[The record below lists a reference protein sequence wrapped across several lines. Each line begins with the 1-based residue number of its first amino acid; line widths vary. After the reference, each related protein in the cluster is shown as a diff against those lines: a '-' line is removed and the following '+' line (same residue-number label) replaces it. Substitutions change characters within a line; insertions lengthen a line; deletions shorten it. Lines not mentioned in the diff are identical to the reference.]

1 MISHNVNTLWG
12 QAIVEE
18 LLRAGIKHAC
28 ITPGGRSA
36 PLAFAMLTNPEFTT
50 YVHLDERSAGFFA
63 LGRAKRTGVPTPIV
77 CTSGTAVA
85 NLHPSVIEA
94 DLSRTPMLLFTADRP
109 SDLLHSGSNQ
119 TISQDNIFSKSAR
132 WNRTLPEPEL
142 NERKFRSLRSAIA
155 RSLSEC
161 NGMSP
166 GPVHL
171 NVPFRKPLEPN
182 NSPDESVIDF
192 IENNPL
198 AAEGRTGP
206 YTKLTSGK
214 PIISEEDLL
223 RISNLLSK
231 SENGLIIAGP
241 STPNSISPDS
251 LSLLSNTLGFPI
263 LADPLSGLRF
273 GKHVDSSPICG
284 GYDSYLN
291 PITTKNWPNPDVVIR
306 FGAAP
311 ISLPLQNYLLRSGA
325 YELLIDP
332 TGKARDPVF
341 SSSEL
346 VSCDPTWFSNSIS
359 CRLSLDPHDLF
370 NHFLSAESDYWA
382 LIDSQNS
389 FFEGS
394 IASSLLD
401 IASANSTIIV
411 SNSMPIRDIDRFG
424 KPSSKQLTLIGN
436 RGASGIDGVI
446 STALGAASST
456 TDQVTLLIG
465 DVAYYH
471 DLSGLLAL
479 NKFNLKLIIIEINN
493 NGGGIFYRLPISKH
507 DPPFTSG
514 FRTPHDL
521 DLSHYSNLYGFDF
534 TRVSTIKD
542 FNLEYESALDQN
554 NSCVIEVIS
563 DPLENQSTRENLQ
576 NLVVQNI

>member
-12 QAIVEE
+12 AAIVEE

-36 PLAFAMLTNPEFTT
+36 PLSFAMLTNPEFTT

-63 LGRAKRTGVPTPIV
+63 LGRAKRTGLPTPIV

-109 SDLLHSGSNQ
+109 SDLLYSGSNQ
-119 TISQDNIFSKSAR
+119 TIFQDNIFSKSTR

-171 NVPFRKPLEPN
+171 NTPFRKPLEPLD
-182 NSPDESVIDF
+182 SPDESVLDF
-192 IENNPL
+192 IKNNPL
-198 AAEGRTGP
+198 ATKGRVGP
-206 YTKLTSGK
+206 YTKITPG
-214 PIISEEDLL
+214 ISTISDQDLI
-223 RISNLLSK
+223 RISNILSESK
-231 SENGLIIAGP
+231 NGLIIAGP
-241 STPNSISPDS
+241 SNPHSISSDA
-251 LSLLSNTLGFPI
+251 LSTLSKSLGFPI

-273 GKHVDSSPICG
+273 GKHVDTSLICG

-291 PITTKNWPNPDVVIR
+291 PTTTKNWPNPDVVIR

-311 ISLPLQNYLLRSGA
+311 TSVPLQNYLLRTES

-332 TGKARDPVF
+332 AGQARDPSF

-346 VSCDPTWFSNSIS
+346 VSCDPTWFAHSIS
-359 CRLSLDPHDLF
+359 ARLSLEPGDLF
-370 NHFLSAESDYWA
+370 NHFSTTESNYWG
-382 LIDSQNS
+382 LIDSKS
-389 FFEGS
+389 FFFEGS
-394 IASSLLD
+394 IASSILD
-401 IASANSTIIV
+401 ISSDNSTIII

-456 TDQVTLLIG
+456 DDQAILLIG
-465 DVAYYH
+465 DIAYFH

-493 NGGGIFYRLPISKH
+493 NGGGIFYRLPISKY
-507 DPPFTSG
+507 DPPFTAG
-514 FRTPHDL
+514 FRTPHNL
-521 DLSHYSNLYGFDF
+521 DLSHSSDLYGFDF
-534 TRVSTIKD
+534 TRVSTIED
-542 FNLEYESALDQN
+542 FNLAYKSAIDKN
-554 NSCVIEVIS
+554 ESCVIEVIS
-563 DPLENQSTRENLQ
+563 DPLSNQSIRENLQ
-576 NLVVQNI
+576 NLVTQNI